1 MPSTLKTPGVYVE
14 EIVKFPPSVAQ
25 VETAIPA
32 FIGYT
37 EKATNK
43 INGDLNMVPTRIT
56 SLLEYERFFGT
67 SKAET
72 SIDVTIT
79 DDSANNRSIVVTQP
93 TSKQPF
99 LMYYSLQLYFAN
111 GGGPCYITSVGR
123 YGDNLPQSETAVTTI
138 ANETA
143 LKAGLDEIAKVDEP
157 TLIVFPDATRINGI
171 TATTFYGL
179 YNDALM
185 QCNKLQDRFTII
197 DTLGYN
203 GSASV
208 DPNIGALR
216 DGINLGKDFVKYG
229 AAYYPYLE
237 TILNYS
243 IDASSIIV
251 SHFSKAEANAKT
263 AIKDEMQKLDPKVT
277 TMSADVVGLASG
289 FPGTFTGKL
298 AEVINYLYKDN
309 VGPNEGFDMSGTKNY
324 SSPRPENLRD
334 KMDELL
340 ASMSGLIEL
349 KNTIKKEV
357 DAALSALA
365 DEAVNTTNLSTHRSA
380 FLDDFEG
387 AGKIE
392 EKYNELVTLQ
402 ADLKK
407 HIINADAAKI
417 KKTIDTAA
425 TSIHKN
431 VKTIAVLADYTS
443 PANTDST
450 LLDTIVSKFA
460 TLKTELDTVIESD
473 TNNGELHGRS
483 LHDLETKDNDTYN
496 KIKTAINNLPMELP
510 PSSAM
515 AGVYAR
521 VDSARGVWKSPA
533 NVGLSYVVKPTV
545 RITND
550 IQDGLNVD
558 ATSGKS
564 VNAIR
569 SFTGKGVMVWGAR
582 TLAGNDNEWRYI
594 SVRRFFNMVEESVKK
609 ASDQFVF
616 EPNDAN
622 TWVRIKAM
630 ITNFLINQW
639 KAGALAGATAD
650 EAFYVK
656 VGLNQTMT
664 ADDILNGIMNIEIG
678 MAVVRPAEFIVLK
691 FSHKMQ
697 ES

>member
-1 MPSTLKTPGVYVE
+1 MASTLKTPGVYIE

-79 DDSANNRSIVVTQP
+79 DDSANNRSLVVTQP
-93 TSKQPF
+93 SSKQPF

-123 YGDNLPQSETAVTTI
+123 YGDDLPDGETKVDSI
-138 ANETA
+138 ADTDA
-143 LKAGLDEIAKVDEP
+143 LKGGLDEIAKVDEP
-157 TLIVFPDATRINGI
+157 TLIVFPDATRVDGI
-171 TATTFYGL
+171 DATTFYGL
-179 YNDALM
+179 YNDALS

-197 DTLGYN
+197 DTLGYD
-203 GSASV
+203 GATSV
-208 DPNIGALR
+208 DPNIAALR
-216 DGINLGKDFVKYG
+216 AGISLGKDFVKYG

-243 IDASSIIV
+243 VDASSISI

-263 AIKDEMQKLDPKVT
+263 AIKEEMENIEPDVT
-277 TMSADVVGLASG
+277 IMSADIVGLATG

-298 AEVINYLYKDN
+298 ADVVSYLYEDN

-324 SSPRPENLRD
+324 DSPRPETLRD
-334 KMDELL
+334 DMDDLL
-340 ASMSGLIEL
+340 GALSSLIEL
-349 KNTIKKEV
+349 KNKIKKEA
-357 DAALSALA
+357 DAALSALE
-365 DEAVNTTNLSTHRSA
+365 DEAVDTTDLSTHRQA
-380 FLDDFEG
+380 FLDDFED

-392 EKYNELVTLQ
+392 AQYNDLVTLQ

-407 HIINADAAKI
+407 HITSGDTAKI

-425 TSIHKN
+425 TSIHKT
-431 VKTIAVLADYTS
+431 VKKIAVLADYTA

-450 LLDTIVSKFA
+450 LLDTIVSKFGV
-460 TLKTELDTVIESD
+460 LKTELDTVIESD
-473 TNNGELHGRS
+473 TNNGELHGRTLS
-483 LHDLETKDNDTYN
+483 DLETKDNDTYN
-496 KIKTAINNLPMELP
+496 KIRTAINNLPMELP
-510 PSSAM
+510 PSSGI

-521 VDSARGVWKSPA
+521 VDSTRGVWKAPA
-533 NVGLSYVVKPTV
+533 NVGLSYVVKPTI

-558 ATSGKS
+558 TTSGKS

-582 TLAGNDNEWRYI
+582 TLAGNDNEWRYV

-639 KAGALAGATAD
+639 KAGALAGATPD
-650 EAFYVK
+650 DAFYVK